1 MLGNSLLEIFYY
13 ATWFVFLWLM
23 LYYVTLYCKIK
34 IWESIDLTNLSYKM
48 KCEIVKKKKSSKC
61 VFKFLRKSTKLR
73 LHKVHCLG
81 LLPII

>member
-1 MLGNSLLEIFYY
+1 MLGNSLLEIFCY

-48 KCEIVKKKKSSKC
+48 KCEIVKKKKIIEMC
-61 VFKFLRKSTKLR
+61 V
-73 LHKVHCLG
+73 
-81 LLPII
+81 

>member
-48 KCEIVKKKKSSKC
+48 KCEIVKKKNHRN
-61 VFKFLRKSTKLR
+61 V
-73 LHKVHCLG
+73 CLNF
-81 LLPII
+81 